1 MTISGIEIEPG
12 TVMCADADGV
22 VAVPAAAAERIT
34 QAAER
39 IERTEASIVAA
50 ARAGST
56 LRAAR
61 ETYGYHTLQ
70 TRQP

>member
-1 MTISGIEIEPG
+1 
-12 TVMCADADGV
+12 V
-22 VAVPAAAAERIT
+22 VAVPAAEAARIIET
-34 QAAER
+34 AER
-39 IERTEASIVAA
+39 IERIEAGIVAA

-61 ETYGYHTLQ
+61 ETFGYHTLQ